1 MDEIPNAS
9 APAQRKLWV
18 RALLMLLFAA
28 AFQVGTS
35 VLLCVALVQ
44 LLLAAVA
51 DGPNDRLRVF
61 GDSVGRYLAQVAAF
75 EVFRSE
81 EAPFPFADWPEAG
94 R

>member
-1 MDEIPNAS
+1 MDEIPYAT

-28 AFQVGTS
+28 AFQLGTS
-35 VLLCVALVQ
+35 VLLCIALVQ
-44 LLLAAVA
+44 LLLAAVT
-51 DGPNDRLRVF
+51 DGPNDRLRGF
-61 GDSVGRYLAQVAAF
+61 GDSVGRYLAQIAAF

-81 EAPFPFADWPEAG
+81 DAPFPFADWPQVE